1 MTKGEKER
9 VPFARHDH
17 FVGRILVKGF
27 VDVGYFPAFQSFCV
41 VLSLCIYRVW
51 KKKKRCADKRVAST

>member
-27 VDVGYFPAFQSFCV
+27 VDVGYFPAFLSKAFVSYCLCV
-41 VLSLCIYRVW
+41 FIACGRRKKDVLTSE
-51 KKKKRCADKRVAST
+51 